1 MAYRGNADLKR
12 SEIENYDARIEW
24 FPRPGE
30 LLSAAYF
37 RKNILNPVEPYIADN
52 AAGIVSFTNNA
63 SAIVSGFEFEARK
76 NMASLD
82 PLLAGIT
89 LGGNAAFIS
98 SEVDVFYPVG
108 NGVGLYNRPLFDQ
121 PEYILNSDL
130 AWEIA
135 RSRTIFSVSFTR
147 SGQRLA
153 VDGGQGSP
161 NIYEQPINTLD
172 FFINQRLGRRWK
184 MRFGARN
191 LMDPDI
197 RQTLINDLGSREERY
212 GDQYVF
218 RSYKRGITV
227 SLTLSADF

>member
-1 MAYRGNADLKR
+1 
-12 SEIENYDARIEW
+12 
-24 FPRPGE
+24 
-30 LLSAAYF
+30 
-37 RKNILNPVEPYIADN
+37 
-52 AAGIVSFTNNA
+52 
-63 SAIVSGFEFEARK
+63 
-76 NMASLD
+76 
-82 PLLAGIT
+82 
-89 LGGNAAFIS
+89 
-98 SEVDVFYPVG
+98 
-108 NGVGLYNRPLFDQ
+108 LFDQ

-135 RSRTIFSVSFTR
+135 RSRTTFSVSFTR

-191 LMDPDI
+191 LLDPDI

>member
-1 MAYRGNADLKR
+1 
-12 SEIENYDARIEW
+12 
-24 FPRPGE
+24 
-30 LLSAAYF
+30 
-37 RKNILNPVEPYIADN
+37 
-52 AAGIVSFTNNA
+52 
-63 SAIVSGFEFEARK
+63 
-76 NMASLD
+76 
-82 PLLAGIT
+82 
-89 LGGNAAFIS
+89 
-98 SEVDVFYPVG
+98 
-108 NGVGLYNRPLFDQ
+108 
-121 PEYILNSDL
+121 
-130 AWEIA
+130 
-135 RSRTIFSVSFTR
+135 
-147 SGQRLA
+147 

-191 LMDPDI
+191 LLDPDI